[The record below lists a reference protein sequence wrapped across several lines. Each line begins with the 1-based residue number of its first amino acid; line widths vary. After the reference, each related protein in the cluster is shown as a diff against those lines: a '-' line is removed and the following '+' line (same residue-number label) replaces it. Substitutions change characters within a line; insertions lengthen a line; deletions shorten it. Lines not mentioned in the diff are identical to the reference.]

1 MKKFAAGLFACAVIL
16 CSMTAFADESAKQDI
31 YFGSDESVHVG
42 DYNGING
49 NAFTT
54 VVIRESGTEDA
65 NSVVY
70 ADQQSDGLGDVMNFM
85 LKDGVPDGNYTATF
99 GNGDGETKSINF
111 KVGNLE
117 YETVTL
123 KPENKMSVID
133 EPVSTDDETFKYK
146 EGQGFYKKGFMFTTK
161 MDSFDK
167 FNAIYLI
174 YADGTSK
181 GKIDLYDKG
190 AHKKPSFT
198 GDAEV
203 VLGVQIYNI
212 PEASKGMNL
221 YLGEGD
227 AQ

>member
-1 MKKFAAGLFACAVIL
+1 MKKFAAALFACTVIL
-16 CSMTAFADESAKQDI
+16 CSMTAFASGSVEQDI

-42 DYNGING
+42 DYNGIDG
-49 NAFTT
+49 DAFTT
-54 VVIRESGTEDA
+54 VIIRTGVTTDA
-65 NSVVY
+65 GDVVY

-85 LKDGVPDGNYTATF
+85 LKDNVPDGNYTATF
-99 GNGDGETKSINF
+99 GNSDGSSETIEFVVGDLS
-111 KVGNLE
+111 

-133 EPVSTDDETFKYK
+133 EPESTDGETFEYK

-167 FNAIYLI
+167 FNAIYLV

-212 PEASKGMNL
+212 PEDSKGMNL

>member
-16 CSMTAFADESAKQDI
+16 CSMTAFASESVEQDI

-54 VVIRESGTEDA
+54 IVIRKSVTTDA
-65 NSVVY
+65 GDVVY
-70 ADQQSDGLGDVMNFM
+70 ADQQTDGLGDVMNFM
-85 LKDGVPDGNYTATF
+85 LKDNVAPGKYTATF
-99 GNGDGETKSINF
+99 GNSDGNAKTINF
-111 KVGNLE
+111 EVGNLK
-117 YETVTL
+117 YDTVTL

-133 EPVSTDDETFKYK
+133 EPESTDDETFEYK
-146 EGQGFYKKGFMFTTK
+146 EGQGLYKKGFMFTTD

-190 AHKKPSFT
+190 AHERPSFT
-198 GDAEV
+198 GGAEV
-203 VLGVQIYNI
+203 VFGVQIYNI
-212 PEASKGMNL
+212 PENSRGMNL

>member
-1 MKKFAAGLFACAVIL
+1 MKKFATGLFACAVIL
-16 CSMTAFADESAKQDI
+16 CSMTVFADESAKQDI

-42 DYNGING
+42 DYNGIVGKN
-49 NAFTT
+49 FTT
-54 VVIRESGTEDA
+54 VIIRESGTEDA

-70 ADQQSDGLGDVMNFM
+70 ADQQSGGLGDVMNFM
-85 LKDGVPDGNYTATF
+85 LKDNVPYGNYTATF
-99 GNGDGETKSINF
+99 GNSDGSSKTIEFAVGDLS
-111 KVGNLE
+111 

-133 EPVSTDDETFKYK
+133 EPESTDGETFEYK

-174 YADGTSK
+174 YADGTAK

-212 PEASKGMNL
+212 PEDSKGMNL